1 MDYWNKNKLYWS
13 IDWSNIMAMVL
24 CLKRKKKIPKNGYI
38 VIVFWYLFKLYSTVT
53 DLAKFLGIS
62 TLQPR
67 ITAM

>member
-1 MDYWNKNKLYWS
+1 
-13 IDWSNIMAMVL
+13 MVL
-24 CLKRKKKIPKNGYI
+24 CPKEKKKIPKNGYI
-38 VIVFWYLFKLYSTVT
+38 VIVSWYLFKLYSTVT